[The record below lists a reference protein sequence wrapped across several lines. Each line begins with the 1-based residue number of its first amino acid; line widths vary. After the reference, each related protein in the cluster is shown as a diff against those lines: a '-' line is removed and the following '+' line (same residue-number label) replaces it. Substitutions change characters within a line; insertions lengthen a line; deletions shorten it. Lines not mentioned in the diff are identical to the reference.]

1 MVDKKESR
9 KEIEGSKKVRIGYI
23 KLWIKGKLW
32 VREKVEDGLGE
43 RQGKD
48 E

>member
-1 MVDKKESR
+1 MVDKEGSR

-23 KLWIKGKLW
+23 KLWIKRKLW
-32 VREKVEDGLGE
+32 VCKEVKDGLGE
-43 RQGKD
+43 RQGED